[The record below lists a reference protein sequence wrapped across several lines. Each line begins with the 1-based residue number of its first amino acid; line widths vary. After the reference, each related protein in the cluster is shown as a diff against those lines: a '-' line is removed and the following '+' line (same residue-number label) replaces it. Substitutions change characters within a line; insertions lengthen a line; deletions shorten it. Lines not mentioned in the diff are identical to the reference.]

1 MMKHTIANAPTPIPT
16 SAPTG
21 RPCEDFPVLV
31 LVGNEVCVAG
41 ELVMLI
47 TPGLDVVT
55 ELKVVE
61 AGMKAVLVALP
72 IPPAVVVNKCVLSH
86 SSQAEVAKFPMARI
100 SVTGHC
106 ASRQGPTRLAIA
118 PCPDVP
124 QMHDV

>member
-21 RPCEDFPVLV
+21 RPSEDFPVLV

-47 TPGLDVVT
+47 SPGLDVVT

-61 AGMKAVLVALP
+61 AGMKAVL
-72 IPPAVVVNKCVLSH
+72 VNKCVLSH

-106 ASRQGPTRLAIA
+106 ASRQGPTTLAIA
-118 PCPDVP
+118 PCPDAP

>member
-1 MMKHTIANAPTPIPT
+1 
-16 SAPTG
+16 
-21 RPCEDFPVLV
+21 
-31 LVGNEVCVAG
+31 
-41 ELVMLI
+41 MLI
-47 TPGLDVVT
+47 SPGLDVVT

-61 AGMKAVLVALP
+61 AGIKAVLVALP